1 MKLSE
6 IKQAIQALEVAVSLT
21 TEDGLKHLYITEEMK
36 NTLEV

>member
-6 IKQAIQALEVAVSLT
+6 IKQIQALEVTVSLT
-21 TEDGLKHLYITEEMK
+21 MEDGLKHLYTTEEMK